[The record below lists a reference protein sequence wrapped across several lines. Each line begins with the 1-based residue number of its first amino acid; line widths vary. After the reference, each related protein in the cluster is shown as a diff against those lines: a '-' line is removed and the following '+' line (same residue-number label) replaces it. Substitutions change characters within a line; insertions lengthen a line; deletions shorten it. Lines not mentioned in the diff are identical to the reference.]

1 MKNEKKA
8 CICKIRAQN
17 QISKTDF
24 FLSIKSYA
32 KTNESNTDKINLF
45 LFLSL
50 MSLLQHKLQIF
61 YLKTLFDR
69 LHNVKIIT
77 FLNFAGLHK
86 KIIVFFCQFLN

>member
-1 MKNEKKA
+1 MKRKPAFAKFEL
-8 CICKIRAQN
+8 KIKSPKL
-17 QISKTDF
+17 IF

-32 KTNESNTDKINLF
+32 KTNESNTDKTNLF

-61 YLKTLFDR
+61 YLKTLFIR